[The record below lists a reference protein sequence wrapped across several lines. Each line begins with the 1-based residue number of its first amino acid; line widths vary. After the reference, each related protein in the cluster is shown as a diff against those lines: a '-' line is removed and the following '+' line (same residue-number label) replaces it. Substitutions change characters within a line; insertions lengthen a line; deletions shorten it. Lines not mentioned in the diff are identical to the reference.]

1 MTYDYTR
8 LPQDFPD
15 DVTEEVPRTKASSL
29 SRASSFDS
37 IDQDAP
43 FNDYFSSDELDKL
56 SSCLSESLFLILHC
70 RNSTHEG
77 IIREFLQFNLLGVM
91 T

>member
-15 DVTEEVPRTKASSL
+15 DVAEETPRTKASSL

-37 IDQDAP
+37 IDQASAFAFFFD
-43 FNDYFSSDELDKL
+43 
-56 SSCLSESLFLILHC
+56 I
-70 RNSTHEG
+70 
-77 IIREFLQFNLLGVM
+77 
-91 T
+91 

>member
-8 LPQDFPD
+8 LPQDFSD
-15 DVTEEVPRTKASSL
+15 DVTEEAPRTKASSL

-56 SSCLSESLFLILHC
+56 SSCLK
-70 RNSTHEG
+70 
-77 IIREFLQFNLLGVM
+77 IIRHFIRFKPPCVM
-91 T
+91 M

>member
-8 LPQDFPD
+8 LPQDFSD
-15 DVTEEVPRTKASSL
+15 DVTEEAPRTKASSL

-56 SSCLSESLFLILHC
+56 SSCLSEVSKICAVLRGNWVCKAHPSLY
-70 RNSTHEG
+70 
-77 IIREFLQFNLLGVM
+77 LLKQYA
-91 T
+91 